1 MWYTLKDFHLKTIG
15 LKKGEVSRGLEW
27 TRLMERKNGLLPFEL
42 CVLVRKVVHN
52 YPSLSSF
59 ATS

>member
-1 MWYTLKDFHLKTIG
+1 VVHLKRLSPKKYL

-27 TRLMERKNGLLPFEL
+27 TRLMEREKGLLPFEL

-52 YPSLSSF
+52 YPSLFSF
-59 ATS
+59 PTS